1 MMLPYGERQ
10 LASRP
15 APCQCVPILAMVE
28 VDAATSDCEQGN
40 GAVAML
46 GADQCEHSCL
56 QQVRLQHGLERRP
69 KLFGPAVYPW
79 RRAAPQQSPQVHLYA
94 QGAILL
100 FMVLGWSLIWM
111 KDVSFPN
118 LLATYLDFYLSWLCI
133 LYCTVHTILYSTV
146 KGYKREGVSQIFF
159 FSFETSVHT
168 GKFVF
173 YGAMVCHSNIF
184 SVSY

>member
-1 MMLPYGERQ
+1 MGDLDSQTGLPGRTLMAIYMGD
-10 LASRP
+10 
-15 APCQCVPILAMVE
+15 ILI
-28 VDAATSDCEQGN
+28 QG
-40 GAVAML
+40 
-46 GADQCEHSCL
+46 SF
-56 QQVRLQHGLERRP
+56 P
-69 KLFGPAVYPW
+69 
-79 RRAAPQQSPQVHLYA
+79 PQVHLYA

>member
-1 MMLPYGERQ
+1 MGDLGNPDSQTGLPGRTLMAIYMGD
-10 LASRP
+10 
-15 APCQCVPILAMVE
+15 ILIKG
-28 VDAATSDCEQGN
+28 SF
-40 GAVAML
+40 
-46 GADQCEHSCL
+46 
-56 QQVRLQHGLERRP
+56 P
-69 KLFGPAVYPW
+69 
-79 RRAAPQQSPQVHLYA
+79 PQVLLYA